1 MPTEGR
7 RIRGTTAGMESSA
20 LKIEQVLG
28 ILPHRYPFLLIDRV
42 LELTDEKVVALK
54 NVTINEPFFQ
64 GHFPGAPVM
73 PGVLQIEAM
82 AQTGGILASR
92 AVQFDPT
99 THVMLFMAIDA
110 VKFRKAVVPG
120 DQLRIEVVPLRK
132 GKIFKMKGEIT
143 VDGQV
148 VSSAEFLAG
157 LAEKSK
163 VA

>member
-1 MPTEGR
+1 MDAPPVMK
-7 RIRGTTAGMESSA
+7 A
-20 LKIEQVLG
+20 EQILG
-28 ILPHRYPFLLIDRV
+28 LLPHRYPFLLIDRV
-42 LELTDEKVVALK
+42 LEVSADRVRALK
-54 NVTINEPFFQ
+54 NVTFNEPYFQ

-82 AQTGGILASR
+82 AQAGGILASK
-92 AVQFDPT
+92 AVQFDAS

-120 DQLRIEVVPLRK
+120 DQLHIEVVPLRK
-132 GKIFKMKGEIT
+132 GKIFKMKGEIK

-148 VSSAEFLAG
+148 VSQAEFLAG

-163 VA
+163 VQ